1 MSEKLARRRCYAL
14 QKPLVLIP
22 VILFLL
28 VIGAPMGM
36 AQEPTTRQE
45 VWPEIDLYIHVKPK
59 VRLYFLGSVSRSV
72 EDGELFSGQGSEA
85 QVGAHVDYIPSDHV
99 ILRTG
104 YRYSTAI
111 GNNSEP
117 FREHRLITEQTFR
130 KLLPADVI
138 VSDRNRQDFRFISGE
153 DFSFRYRNRVTFE
166 REFHLPKWVPKLLT
180 RRSITPY
187 VTGEISYD
195 TRFSAWNRNRMAL
208 GFQQS
213 LRRTLLRKMG
223 LPRRQIILDV
233 YFMKQNDSHA
243 QTQHLRALGLAL
255 NYFF

>member
-14 QKPLVLIP
+14 QKPLVLVP

-28 VIGAPMGM
+28 AIGAPVNV
-36 AQEPTTRQE
+36 AQEPTTRTE
-45 VWPEIDLYIHVKPK
+45 FWPEIDLYIHVKPK
-59 VRLYFLGSVSRSV
+59 VRLFFLGTVSKSV
-72 EDGELFSGQGSEA
+72 EDGELFGGPGSEA
-85 QVGAHVDYIPSDHV
+85 QFGVHVDYIPNDHI

-111 GNNSEP
+111 GSNNDP

-130 KLLPADVI
+130 KLLPADLI
-138 VSDRNRQDFRFISGE
+138 VSDRNRQDFRLIDG

-195 TRFSAWNRNRMAL
+195 TRFSAWNRNRLAV

-213 LRRTLLRKMG
+213 LRRALQRKMG
-223 LPRRQIILDV
+223 LPRRQVILDF
-233 YFMKQNDSHA
+233 YFMTQNDSRA
-243 QTQHLRALGLAL
+243 QTQHLKAVGLAL